1 MEKQIPV
8 LHIEQFEAPTALD
21 SFYASDLAIHLQRNA
36 HIVHTP
42 HKHDFYLCVLFVV
55 GTGLHEIDFDTY
67 PVRPGTVFFLHP
79 GQTHA
84 WRFDSE
90 VEGFIFFH
98 SKAFFEYHYTQAKL
112 SEFPFYFSVKNPP
125 ILQLD
130 AGQLSKLS
138 PLYKDLVA
146 SYGEASPYRKR
157 RLLALME
164 LIYLQL
170 SPWYNQGTETQIE
183 GSPLYLD
190 SIRRFETQLE
200 LHFKVEKS
208 ARYYASAMGMSPKHL
223 NRIVQASLAKT
234 TTQMIRERVVLEAKR
249 NMVQTQEPLA
259 NIALDLGYTDYAYF
273 SKLFKS
279 ETGMGPKDFRKQY
292 Q

>member
-1 MEKQIPV
+1 MRKQIPV

-21 SFYASDLAIHLQRNA
+21 SFYASNLAIHLERNA
-36 HIVHTP
+36 HMVHTP
-42 HKHDFYLCVLFVV
+42 HKHDFYLCVLFV
-55 GTGLHEIDFDTY
+55 TGSGVHEIDFDTY
-67 PVRPGTVFFLHP
+67 PVKPGSVFFLHP

-90 VEGFIFFH
+90 VHGYIFFH

-112 SEFPFYFSVKNPP
+112 SDFPFYFSVKNPP
-125 ILQLD
+125 VLHLD
-130 AGQLSKLS
+130 SKQLSILI

-146 SYGEASPYRKR
+146 FYGEALPYRKR

-170 SPWYNQGTETQIE
+170 SPWYNQGTEAQMV

-190 SIRRFETQLE
+190 SIRRFETLLE
-200 LHFKVEKS
+200 THFKLEKS
-208 ARYYASAMGMSPKHL
+208 ASYYASALGMTPKHL
-223 NRIVQASLAKT
+223 NRIVQAGLAKT
-234 TTQMIRERVVLEAKR
+234 TTQMIRERLVLEAKR

-259 NIALDLGYTDYAYF
+259 NIALDLGYADYAYF
-273 SKLFKS
+273 SKIFKS